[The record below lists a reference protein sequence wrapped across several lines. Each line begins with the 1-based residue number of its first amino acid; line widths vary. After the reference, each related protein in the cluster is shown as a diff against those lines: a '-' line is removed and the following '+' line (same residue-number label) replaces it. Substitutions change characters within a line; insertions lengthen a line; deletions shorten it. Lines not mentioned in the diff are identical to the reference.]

1 MKKKIKAESEF
12 LQFLKKGIKVTI
24 NDNLKPSP
32 TTGNGLVARKLKMAN
47 EGLSQMK
54 SLPKLSHEE

>member
-1 MKKKIKAESEF
+1 MKKKIKAQSEF
-12 LQFLKKGIKVTI
+12 MKFLNKPLKITI
-24 NDNLKPSP
+24 DDNIKPSP

-47 EGLSQMK
+47 ESLSKMK

>member
-1 MKKKIKAESEF
+1 LKNKNKAQLELKEF
-12 LQFLKKGIKVTI
+12 LNKEIKVTI

-32 TTGNGLVARKLKMAN
+32 ITGNGLVAHKLKMAN
-47 EGLSQMK
+47 ESLSKMK